1 MDIHKMTIKDIKNF
15 LAARTEIAAEEEES
29 LRADER
35 SGVKAVFST
44 WEKRIDKESALLA
57 RWEEMSRIERE
68 LWAGGH
74 AYIAG
79 IDEVGRGPLAGPV
92 VTAAVVLPQ
101 NFYLLGLNDSKK
113 VPERQRREMYSE
125 ITANAIAYSVTSC
138 APEIIDQINIYQA
151 TLRAMA
157 EAVTSL
163 SVTPSITLNDAVKI
177 PNISIEQRP
186 IVGGDGKSISIAAA
200 SIVAKVERD
209 AMMAEYDKQYPGYG
223 FAANM
228 GYGTA
233 EHLTAL
239 RRLGPTP
246 IHRRSFAG
254 VINE

>member
-1 MDIHKMTIKDIKNF
+1 MHKMTIKDIKNF
-15 LAARTEIAAEEEES
+15 LDARTEIAAQEEDL
-29 LRADER
+29 LRADDR
-35 SGVKAVFST
+35 TGVKAVFSA
-44 WEKRIDKESALLA
+44 WEKRKDKESALRA

-68 LWAGGH
+68 LWASGH

-101 NFYLLGLNDSKK
+101 NFYLPGLNDSKK
-113 VPERQRREMYSE
+113 VPERQRREMYAH
-125 ITANAIAYSVTSC
+125 ITANAVAYCVTSC
-138 APEIIDQINIYQA
+138 GPDIIDQINIYQA

-157 EAVTSL
+157 QAVANL
-163 SVTPSITLNDAVKI
+163 AVTPSITLNDAVKI
-177 PNISIEQRP
+177 PHLTVEQRP
-186 IVGGDGKSISIAAA
+186 IIGGDGKSISIAAA

-209 AMMAEYDKQYPGYG
+209 AMMAEYDKQFPGYG

-233 EHLTAL
+233 EHLAAL

-246 IHRRSFAG
+246 IHRRSFAR